1 MINKCKICGREFNT
15 RQSNYTLCSDVC
27 RKENRKMAWQKIKND
42 PYLREKHR
50 LQENE
55 RNKAIREANP
65 KPHKKCIQ
73 CGCDTGS
80 YYAKY
85 CIDCLL
91 NNYFDKPNGVNFNRL
106 HNRGFDK
113 ELIMEEAEIRGA
125 VVPETRPGPKRK

>member
-1 MINKCKICGREFNT
+1 MINKCKICGREFNA
-15 RQSNYTLCSDVC
+15 RQSNYTLCSDAC
-27 RKENRKMAWQKIKND
+27 RKENRKRTWQKIKND
-42 PYLREKHR
+42 PYLHEKHR
-50 LQENE
+50 LQENK

-73 CGCDTGS
+73 CGGDTGS

-91 NNYFDKPNGVNFNRL
+91 NNYFDNPNAVNFNRL

-113 ELIMEEAEIRGA
+113 ELITEETEIRGVA
-125 VVPETRPGPKRK
+125 MPETRTGPKRK